1 MPLADM
7 MAELRGSVPK
17 LPISFT
23 KTIVNRAYSSIRR
36 ANLWSFN
43 LFESA
48 WITPPLINTGT
59 VTATQGSATITFDA
73 AALAAINAA
82 QIAQP
87 YSLITQRQFRIG
99 VGGIYSVIAYNSIT
113 GAATLD
119 RIFGDPGGAGM
130 SYNLYQLYYAA
141 PFQDFRTWIS
151 VRNPQMFIDLDLVT
165 TRAEV
170 DAMDPQRTWFQFPT
184 RVIPYGID
192 IRGAGTAN
200 QSSTYG
206 FPLFELWGQPIQL
219 FTYQCYGVRNGADLI
234 NPSDTLPIQIREET
248 VIARAKDYAY
258 EWAEANKD
266 MTPRATGPDFKFLR
280 TATMA
285 EYKELLQKDRQ
296 VDKDFVDNWLTSRMP
311 GLAGRGYGYY
321 STLSG
326 FAGPYS
332 QL

>member
-1 MPLADM
+1 MSFISM
-7 MAELRGSVPK
+7 VTELRGSVPK
-17 LPISFT
+17 LPIAFAPT
-23 KTIVNRAYSSIRR
+23 LINRAWGTIRR

-43 LFESA
+43 LFESS

-59 VTATQGSATITFDA
+59 VTATQGLATIIFDA
-73 AALAAINAA
+73 AAITAINAA

-99 VGGIYSVIAYNSIT
+99 VGGIYSLIAYNTGT

-119 RIFGDPGGAGM
+119 RIFGDPGGAGQA
-130 SYNLYQLYYAA
+130 YNVYQLYYAA
-141 PFQDFRTWIS
+141 PFPDFRTWLS
-151 VRNPQMFIDLDLVT
+151 VRNPQMFIDLDLTT

-170 DAMDPQRTWFQFPT
+170 DAMDPQRTWYQFPT
-184 RVIPYGID
+184 RVVPYAID
-192 IRGAGTAN
+192 NRGAGT
-200 QSSTYG
+200 STPSATIG

-219 FTYQCYGVRNGADLI
+219 FTYQCYGIRNGADLVA
-234 NPSDTLPIQIREET
+234 PSDTLPFAVREET

-266 MTPRATGPDFKFLR
+266 MSPRSTGPDFKYLR
-280 TATMA
+280 GATMA

-311 GLAGRGYGYY
+311 GLAGNGIGFYN
-321 STLSG
+321 TLAG